1 MLERMDIYNLALRPN
16 CLMTRNPL
24 VFITGPR
31 SLFFY
36 EKLGGPLQDFIAA
49 HGYVVLNPVLPFR
62 GNMRTMALKRFLENR
77 SEKAFHFVLSRHSQ
91 KEFSEIL
98 QKYSGST
105 FTFAEDFKEYFENKN
120 ISPTLNYR
128 LHQLFCRLNGT
139 SADDFNA
146 VFPDK
151 NVVLY
156 ERFLD
161 RCVELAEN
169 EP

>member
-1 MLERMDIYNLALRPN
+1 
-16 CLMTRNPL
+16 MTRNPL

-36 EKLGGPLQDFIAA
+36 EKLGGTLQDYIAG
-49 HGYVVLNPVLPFR
+49 HGYVVLNPALPFR
-62 GNMRTMALKRFLENR
+62 GTMRPLALTRFLENR
-77 SEKAFHFVLSRHSQ
+77 QEKAFHFVLSHYTQ
-91 KEFSEIL
+91 KEFAEVFK
-98 QKYSGST
+98 KYPHST
-105 FTFAEDFKEYFENKN
+105 FTFAEDFKEYFQRKN
-120 ISPTLNYR
+120 ISPSLSYR
-128 LHQLFCRLNGT
+128 LHQIFCKLNGSST
-139 SADDFNA
+139 DSFTA

-161 RCVELAEN
+161 HCIELAEN